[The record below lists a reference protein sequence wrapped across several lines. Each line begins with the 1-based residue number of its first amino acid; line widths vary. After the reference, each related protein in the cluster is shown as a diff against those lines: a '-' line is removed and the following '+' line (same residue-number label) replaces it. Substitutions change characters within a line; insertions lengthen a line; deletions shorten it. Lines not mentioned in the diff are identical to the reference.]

1 MTSNAR
7 VSKLH
12 MLVTE
17 IEKLIDLVNDS
28 GVTGITLETP
38 GRRVSI
44 RKGASAP
51 VLRDL
56 AVVQEHPIHEA
67 EEAHEVAAAEPVS
80 LTHWIHAPMVGIF
93 YHAEPPVAPGTTIE
107 AGQEVG
113 VIESMKLMNDIRA
126 EENGVV
132 KEALVEAGMAVE
144 YGQPL
149 FLVEVG

>member
-1 MTSNAR
+1 
-7 VSKLH
+7 
-12 MLVTE
+12 MLVSE
-17 IEKLIDLVNDS
+17 IEKLVDLVNDS
-28 GVTGITLETP
+28 GVSGITVETP

-44 RKGASAP
+44 RKGNGPAVATAI
-51 VLRDL
+51 
-56 AVVQEHPIHEA
+56 AVVHEAPIHEVEETREIATA
-67 EEAHEVAAAEPVS
+67 EQPATA
-80 LTHWIHAPMVGIF
+80 HWIHAPMVGIF
-93 YHAEPPVAPGTTIE
+93 NHAEPPVAPGTTIE

>member
-1 MTSNAR
+1 
-7 VSKLH
+7 
-12 MLVTE
+12 MLVSD
-17 IEKLIDLVNDS
+17 IEKLVDLINESSVS
-28 GVTGITLETP
+28 GITLETP

-44 RKGASAP
+44 RKGAGTPISHA
-51 VLRDL
+51 L
-56 AVVQEHPIHEA
+56 AVVQEHHVQEDA
-67 EEAHEVAAAEPVS
+67 EAHEAPPEEPKAM
-80 LTHWIHAPMVGIF
+80 THWINAPMVGIF
-93 YHAEPPVAPGTTIE
+93 YHAEPPVTPGTTVE

-132 KEALVEAGMAVE
+132 KEALIEAGMAVE

>member
-1 MTSNAR
+1 
-7 VSKLH
+7 
-12 MLVTE
+12 MLVNE
-17 IEKLIDLVNDS
+17 IEKLVDLVNES
-28 GVTGITLETP
+28 GVSGITVETP

-44 RKGASAP
+44 RKGAVAP
-51 VLRDL
+51 GSQAI
-56 AVVQEHPIHEA
+56 AVVHEHEA
-67 EEAHEVAAAEPVS
+67 HQIEETHDVEQAKPTA

-132 KEALVEAGMAVE
+132 KEALIEAGMAVE